1 MRSLKMSSE
10 FFYSSLIVVVFIGAF
25 IGYYLAKKDIHLP
38 FL

>member
-1 MRSLKMSSE
+1 MNESYILAGALMTI
-10 FFYSSLIVVVFIGAF
+10 LIGAV

>member
-1 MRSLKMSSE
+1 MGES
-10 FFYSSLIVVVFIGAF
+10 IVTLGAIATILIGAF